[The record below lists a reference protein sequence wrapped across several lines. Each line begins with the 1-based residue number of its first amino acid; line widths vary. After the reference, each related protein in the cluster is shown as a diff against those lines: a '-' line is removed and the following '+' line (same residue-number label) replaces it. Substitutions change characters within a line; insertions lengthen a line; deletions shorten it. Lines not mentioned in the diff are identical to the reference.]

1 MDWATWWAVA
11 WVGRRACCS
20 FLPVGTW
27 YTQQQV
33 GMGGGG
39 WKLSGEGGSCLQT
52 HSTTGHFHGVL
63 GLLSP
68 ADTRRKGAH
77 TYSADEK
84 AISKFWRLFCGL
96 SCP

>member
-27 YTQQQV
+27 HTQQQV

-39 WKLSGEGGSCLQT
+39 WKLSGEWGSRLQT
-52 HSTTGHFHGVL
+52 HRTTGHFHGVS

-68 ADTRRKGAH
+68 ADTRRRGPTLTQQMRRPFQSSDAC
-77 TYSADEK
+77 SV
-84 AISKFWRLFCGL
+84 G
-96 SCP
+96 